1 MPDLPIV
8 DSHLH
13 LWDPTRFRMG
23 WLDGLERLN
32 RPHVLEDFDAATA
45 GLDVEAMVY
54 LQVEVDPAYALL
66 EARWVE
72 ELARRDPRIRGIVA
86 WAPLEHGE
94 RARAVVEALVRDTP
108 HLKGIRRLIQD
119 EPDPGFCARPE
130 FVRGVQL
137 LPDYGLSFDICIF
150 HHQLPAAIELVRQ
163 CPEVSFVL
171 DHIGKPDIRSGQM
184 EPWAERVTTLAGFP
198 NVMCKISGAVTEAD
212 HAAWTADDLAPYIRH
227 AMAAFGEDRVM
238 FGGDWPV
245 STLASP
251 YRRWVETL
259 DALTAD
265 VSTEARRK
273 LWNAN
278 ARRFYR
284 LDD

>member
-32 RPHVLEDFDAATA
+32 RPHGLADFDAATA
-45 GLDVEAMVY
+45 GLDIEAMVY
-54 LQVEVDPAYALL
+54 LQVEVDPAYGLL

-72 ELARRDPRIRGIVA
+72 ELARQDPRIQGIVA

-108 HLKGIRRLIQD
+108 RLKGIRRLIQD
-119 EPDPGFCARPE
+119 EPDPEFCARPE

-137 LPDYGLSFDICIF
+137 LPDYGLSFDICIY
-150 HHQLPAAIELVRQ
+150 HHQLPAAIALVRQ

-171 DHIGKPDIRSGQM
+171 DHIGKPDIRAGRF
-184 EPWAERVTTLAGFP
+184 EPWAERISTLAGFP

-212 HAAWTADDLAPYIRH
+212 HAAWTADDLAPYIGH
-227 AMAAFGEDRVM
+227 AMDAFGEDRVM

-245 STLASP
+245 ATLASP

-259 DALTAD
+259 DELTAD
-265 VSTEARRK
+265 RSPEAKRK

-284 LDD
+284 LEA